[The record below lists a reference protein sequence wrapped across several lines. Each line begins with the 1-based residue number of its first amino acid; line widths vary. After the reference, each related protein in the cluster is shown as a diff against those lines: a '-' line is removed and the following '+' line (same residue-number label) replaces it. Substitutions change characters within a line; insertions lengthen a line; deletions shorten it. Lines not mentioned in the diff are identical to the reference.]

1 MARVTI
7 EDCLEQI
14 PNRYKMIIAA
24 MKRVKQLVKGKP
36 PAIDTEGSK
45 PTVVALREI
54 AAGKIKIIESEEDS
68 WDYYS

>member
-7 EDCLEQI
+7 EDCLQQI

-36 PAIDTEGSK
+36 AVIDTEGSK

-54 AAGKIKIIESEEDS
+54 AAGKIKLIEPENDNEE
-68 WDYYS
+68 YYE